1 MGREE
6 GKKKERKKERK
17 KEDIYL
23 FLSVIR
29 CQATHWLLI
38 LLVLKDGW
46 IV

>member
-6 GKKKERKKERK
+6 GKKKERK